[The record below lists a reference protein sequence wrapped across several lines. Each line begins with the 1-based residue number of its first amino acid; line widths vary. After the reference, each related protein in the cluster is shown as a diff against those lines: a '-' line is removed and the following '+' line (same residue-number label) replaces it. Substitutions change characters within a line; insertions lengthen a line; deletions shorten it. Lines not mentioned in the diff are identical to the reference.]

1 MMTPI
6 HPSIIVVSSH
16 LLMIIV
22 MIATIPIAMNIQ
34 PSSEVLIIIHHHH
47 HPLSLQSRARDI
59 PSHDCMIIPDRA
71 PQVGSYPIL
80 PPDDDDEDATDNE
93 VTLIRPLQRDTSA
106 VVMTSTR
113 FVVEAQLARWHG

>member
-1 MMTPI
+1 LKVAITKFI
-6 HPSIIVVSSH
+6 RDETII
-16 LLMIIV
+16 II
-22 MIATIPIAMNIQ
+22 T
-34 PSSEVLIIIHHHH
+34 IIHHHH
-47 HPLSLQSRARDI
+47 QDHHYHLSLQSRARDI